1 MPEMRVR
8 YLTRSLVAACMLT
21 LWLIASF
28 LSQEFSQNDLHEKA
42 RIQSRPES
50 CQCFRY
56 FRKCMCSSEI
66 FECPACLHTRGGSD
80 WFDECFER
88 AVEPVQKSEEPMSS
102 DALILRLGVKSK
114 KEFEG
119 QDQQPVEKSPRH
131 AQGYAGP
138 SCRTCAVVG
147 NSRFLWGS
155 GHGFRIN
162 QHGMVLRMN
171 QAPVQGFEM
180 DVGNKTTMRIMYTEM
195 ASAQDPGTQLLLLPL
210 NSSGLKWFM
219 EVLREQSFRSPVN
232 PGFQIVQVPG
242 GSNKSK
248 DKVLVISL
256 NFLQYVQHCWLGK
269 HSWFPSLGFVGLLYA
284 LHTCDQV
291 SLFGF
296 WDREAHEV
304 VPLLG

>member
-8 YLTRSLVAACMLT
+8 YLKRSLVAACMLT

-50 CQCFRY
+50 CQCFRS

-66 FECPACLHTRGGSD
+66 FECPACLHTPGGSD

-102 DALILRLGVKSK
+102 DALILR
-114 KEFEG
+114 
-119 QDQQPVEKSPRH
+119 
-131 AQGYAGP
+131 
-138 SCRTCAVVG
+138 
-147 NSRFLWGS
+147 
-155 GHGFRIN
+155 
-162 QHGMVLRMN
+162 MN

-180 DVGNKTTMRIMYTEM
+180 DVGNKTTMRIMYPEM

-284 LHTCDQV
+284 LHTCDQALMLGDLTPFQLAKEE
-291 SLFGF
+291 LFS
-296 WDREAHEV
+296 
-304 VPLLG
+304 

>member
-1 MPEMRVR
+1 MSP
-8 YLTRSLVAACMLT
+8 YSSLLC
-21 LWLIASF
+21 
-28 LSQEFSQNDLHEKA
+28 FSELQD
-42 RIQSRPES
+42 
-50 CQCFRY
+50 
-56 FRKCMCSSEI
+56 
-66 FECPACLHTRGGSD
+66 
-80 WFDECFER
+80 
-88 AVEPVQKSEEPMSS
+88 
-102 DALILRLGVKSK
+102 VKSK
-114 KEFEG
+114 KEFED

-180 DVGNKTTMRIMYTEM
+180 DVRNKTTMRIMYPEM

-291 SLFGF
+291 RQLLQLTDLHPSAKNVHFPRGFRLSLKFF
-296 WDREAHEV
+296 AW
-304 VPLLG
+304 LLRPFMI